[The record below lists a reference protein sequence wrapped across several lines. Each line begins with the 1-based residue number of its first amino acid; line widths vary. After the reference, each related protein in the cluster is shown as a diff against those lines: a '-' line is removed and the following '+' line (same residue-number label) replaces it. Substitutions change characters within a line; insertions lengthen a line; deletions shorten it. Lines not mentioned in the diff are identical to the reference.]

1 LYSAA
6 HLEYSGA
13 GKEAPAPVTS
23 WALARLAKARE
34 IRLMEAVRNIVFMER
49 SLRLVGG
56 EEAFPTDSRAAA

>member
-1 LYSAA
+1 
-6 HLEYSGA
+6 
-13 GKEAPAPVTS
+13 
-23 WALARLAKARE
+23 LARLAKARE